1 MLTSA
6 LKIILIIVVVAE
18 MTLDLDLSP
27 PIEMVLV
34 RKQEERQHC
43 FDYLRARRVMIE

>member
-34 RKQEERQHC
+34 RKQEERHC
-43 FDYLRARRVMIE
+43 FDYLKARRVTIE

>member
-6 LKIILIIVVVAE
+6 LKIMLTIVVVAE
-18 MTLDLDLSP
+18 MTLDLDPSLS

-34 RKQEERQHC
+34 RKQEGRHC
-43 FDYLRARRVMIE
+43 FDYLKARRVMIE